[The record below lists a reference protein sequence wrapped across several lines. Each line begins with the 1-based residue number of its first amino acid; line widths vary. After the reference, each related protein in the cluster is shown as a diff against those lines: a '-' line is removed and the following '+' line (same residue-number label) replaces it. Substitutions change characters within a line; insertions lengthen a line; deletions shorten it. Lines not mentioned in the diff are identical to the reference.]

1 MAGKPSELSSEA
13 RRMNG
18 SRVGEQ
24 EMSKQMDDAVEAHK
38 NSLRCFFA
46 GLGLKKNAMSRV
58 REKLVR
64 KILEGVKENFLDL
77 E

>member
-1 MAGKPSELSSEA
+1 
-13 RRMNG
+13 
-18 SRVGEQ
+18 
-24 EMSKQMDDAVEAHK
+24 MDDAVEAHK